1 MSHMCITRTYFRSS
15 YIILG
20 PRSVWALAYL
30 VSHPNL
36 SSESQP
42 GASGHASG
50 NEPRT
55 TWNMTTNAL

>member
-1 MSHMCITRTYFRSS
+1 MCNTHIFSEFVYS
-15 YIILG
+15 IILG

-42 GASGHASG
+42 GTSGHVPQA
-50 NEPRT
+50 
-55 TWNMTTNAL
+55 TNLGRPGT